1 MPNKLDKSEI
11 LQIFGL
17 ILAIGKS
24 EHYSISMD
32 YDTEFNSVD
41 AYLWYSETQK
51 DINFADKLSD
61 KHMSYAEII
70 EKLKEWTEIV
80 VKDRGEV
87 SDNSN

>member
-1 MPNKLDKSEI
+1 MQNKLDKSEI

-32 YDTEFNSVD
+32 YDTEFDSID

-51 DINFADKLSD
+51 DISFEDKLND
-61 KHMSYAEII
+61 KQYTYAEII
-70 EKLKEWTEIV
+70 EKLKSWTEIV

-87 SDNSN
+87 NDNSN

>member
-1 MPNKLDKSEI
+1 MLNKLDKSEI

-24 EHYSISMD
+24 EHYSISME

-41 AYLWYSETQK
+41 AYLWYSETQ
-51 DINFADKLSD
+51 NNLEGVDKFND
-61 KHMSYAEII
+61 KQYSYAEII

-87 SDNSN
+87 RDNSN

>member
-1 MPNKLDKSEI
+1 MSNKLDKSEI

-51 DINFADKLSD
+51 DINFADKLND
-61 KHMSYAEII
+61 KQYTYAEII
-70 EKLKEWTEIV
+70 EKLKSWTEIV

-87 SDNSN
+87 NDNSN

>member
-1 MPNKLDKSEI
+1 MPNKLNKSEI

-32 YDTEFNSVD
+32 YDTEFDSID

-51 DINFADKLSD
+51 DIIFDDKLND
-61 KHMSYAEII
+61 KQYTYAEII
-70 EKLKEWTEIV
+70 EKLKSWTEII
-80 VKDRGEV
+80 VKDRGEFN
-87 SDNSN
+87 DNPH

>member
-32 YDTEFNSVD
+32 YDTEFDSVD
-41 AYLWYSETQK
+41 VYLWYSETQK
-51 DINFADKLSD
+51 DIDFADKLND
-61 KHMSYAEII
+61 KQHTYAEII
-70 EKLKEWTEIV
+70 EKLKSWTEIV
-80 VKDRGEV
+80 VRDRGEMND
-87 SDNSN
+87 SPH

>member
-32 YDTEFNSVD
+32 YDTEFDSID

-51 DINFADKLSD
+51 DISFEDKLND
-61 KHMSYAEII
+61 KQYTYAEII
-70 EKLKEWTEIV
+70 EKLKSWTDIV
-80 VKDRGEV
+80 VKDRCEV
-87 SDNSN
+87 NDNSN

>member
-24 EHYSISMD
+24 EHYSISID
-32 YDTEFNSVD
+32 YDTEFDSID

-51 DINFADKLSD
+51 DISFEDKLND
-61 KHMSYAEII
+61 KQYTYAEII
-70 EKLKEWTEIV
+70 EKLKSWTEIV

-87 SDNSN
+87 NDNSN

>member
-1 MPNKLDKSEI
+1 MQNKLDKSEI

-24 EHYSISMD
+24 EHYSISMN
-32 YDTEFNSVD
+32 YDTEFDSVD

-51 DINFADKLSD
+51 DINFADKLND
-61 KHMSYAEII
+61 KLYTYAEII

-80 VKDRGEV
+80 VKDRGEAD
-87 SDNSN
+87 DNPH

>member
-1 MPNKLDKSEI
+1 MSNKLDKSEI

-32 YDTEFNSVD
+32 YDTEFDSVD

-61 KHMSYAEII
+61 KYMSYAEII
-70 EKLKEWTEIV
+70 EKLKSWTEIV

-87 SDNSN
+87 DDNRN

>member
-1 MPNKLDKSEI
+1 MSNKLDKSEI

-41 AYLWYSETQK
+41 VYLWFSETQE

-70 EKLKEWTEIV
+70 EKLKSWTEIV
-80 VKDRGEV
+80 VKDRGV
-87 SDNSN
+87 ANDNPH

>member
-1 MPNKLDKSEI
+1 MPNKLNKSEI

-32 YDTEFNSVD
+32 YDTEFDSID

-51 DINFADKLSD
+51 DISFEDKLND
-61 KHMSYAEII
+61 KQYTYAKII
-70 EKLKEWTEIV
+70 EKIKSWTEIV
-80 VKDRGEV
+80 VRDRGEV
-87 SDNSN
+87 NDNSN

>member
-1 MPNKLDKSEI
+1 MSNKLDKSEI

-41 AYLWYSETQK
+41 AYLWYSKTQE
-51 DINFADKLSD
+51 DINFADKLND
-61 KHMSYAEII
+61 KQYTYAEII
-70 EKLKEWTEIV
+70 EKLKSWTEIV
-80 VKDRGEV
+80 VRDRGEV
-87 SDNSN
+87 NDNSN